1 MVRHIRRGYD
11 GTDEN
16 PLLMRWTIPAALM
29 YCITIYTTIGK
40 TTIYCFPLATGISS
54 TMFASSYLCLLTS
67 SHCKQ
72 AKKFANSILRS
83 SLKTIVHQH
92 FRAS

>member
-40 TTIYCFPLATGISS
+40 PTIYHVTLVAGFFDSIS
-54 TMFASSYLCLLTS
+54 
-67 SHCKQ
+67 Q
-72 AKKFANSILRS
+72 
-83 SLKTIVHQH
+83 
-92 FRAS
+92 

>member
-29 YCITIYTTIGK
+29 YCITIYTTIGNNVNPFLFLF
-40 TTIYCFPLATGISS
+40 II
-54 TMFASSYLCLLTS
+54 
-67 SHCKQ
+67 
-72 AKKFANSILRS
+72 
-83 SLKTIVHQH
+83 
-92 FRAS
+92 

>member
-29 YCITIYTTIGK
+29 YCITIYTTIGNRHS
-40 TTIYCFPLATGISS
+40 CFGFVI
-54 TMFASSYLCLLTS
+54 FA
-67 SHCKQ
+67 K
-72 AKKFANSILRS
+72 
-83 SLKTIVHQH
+83 H
-92 FRAS
+92 FLGAR

>member
-29 YCITIYTTIGK
+29 YCITIYTTIGNNNPVNQH
-40 TTIYCFPLATGISS
+40 IRHFLAVYIERN
-54 TMFASSYLCLLTS
+54 AS
-67 SHCKQ
+67 H
-72 AKKFANSILRS
+72 
-83 SLKTIVHQH
+83 HQ
-92 FRAS
+92 RVE

>member
-29 YCITIYTTIGK
+29 YCITIYTTIG
-40 TTIYCFPLATGISS
+40 TVNVEGV
-54 TMFASSYLCLLTS
+54 
-67 SHCKQ
+67 
-72 AKKFANSILRS
+72 S
-83 SLKTIVHQH
+83 SLN
-92 FRAS
+92 FYRASKQTGARFVISANNVQKY

>member
-29 YCITIYTTIGK
+29 YCITIYTTIGNNNVNPFLFLF
-40 TTIYCFPLATGISS
+40 II
-54 TMFASSYLCLLTS
+54 
-67 SHCKQ
+67 
-72 AKKFANSILRS
+72 
-83 SLKTIVHQH
+83 
-92 FRAS
+92 

>member
-29 YCITIYTTIGK
+29 YCITIYTTIGNNVNPFFSFYYKIMEHIFLSCCRLIFSAGQTNEATFIISAK
-40 TTIYCFPLATGISS
+40 TMSS
-54 TMFASSYLCLLTS
+54 SR
-67 SHCKQ
+67 K
-72 AKKFANSILRS
+72 
-83 SLKTIVHQH
+83 
-92 FRAS
+92 

>member
-29 YCITIYTTIGK
+29 YCITIYTTIGNK
-40 TTIYCFPLATGISS
+40 NPVNIRHFLQFI
-54 TMFASSYLCLLTS
+54 L
-67 SHCKQ
+67 KRN
-72 AKKFANSILRS
+72 ANEMAAHGVI
-83 SLKTIVHQH
+83 
-92 FRAS
+92 

>member
-29 YCITIYTTIGK
+29 YCITIYTTIGNNNVNPFFSFYYMIPEHIFLSCRRLTFSAGQTNGASFIISAK
-40 TTIYCFPLATGISS
+40 TMSS
-54 TMFASSYLCLLTS
+54 SR
-67 SHCKQ
+67 K
-72 AKKFANSILRS
+72 
-83 SLKTIVHQH
+83 
-92 FRAS
+92 